1 MLREINR
8 YNTLFKKNI
17 EQGIEQGL
25 YRENIRKLYKVLL
38 QLNLFQKKIF
48 SSEKESQ
55 QLELEILE
63 YHTELWPPLQD

>member
-1 MLREINR
+1 M
-8 YNTLFKKNI
+8 
-17 EQGIEQGL
+17 IEQGL
-25 YRENIRKLYKVLL
+25 LQGLYQKILENYTKVLL